1 MILDLGWA
9 LNLMTGIFTRDRRG
23 RFGRRDRE
31 EDDSAK
37 TEAESEWSP
46 VPRAKEHLGDGRGKE
61 GVSPRALVRK
71 PW

>member
-1 MILDLGWA
+1 
-9 LNLMTGIFTRDRRG
+9 MTGIFTRDRRG

-46 VPRAKEHLGDGRGKE
+46 VPRAKEHLGDGRGRKD
-61 GVSPRALVRK
+61 SLVEL
-71 PW
+71 W